1 MGKTLTRAV
10 DTPLRAGAAT
20 LRAVD
25 YLRVSTE
32 EQTEGYGIS
41 YTGKRTARYIQKKGW
56 RHVGTYADEG
66 FSGSL
71 EADDRPDLKR
81 LMQDARKVP
90 RPFDMV
96 VVNEG
101 RGIGRTG
108 RAFWKWVWELE
119 DLGVYVA
126 VVKRDS
132 DNSTSAGRSQM
143 RKDADYAEEE
153 RELIRERTQGGIQEK
168 AEDGLYPGGM
178 VPFGWEIAERGKKGV
193 SHYAVCEK
201 EAATL
206 RRAREVF
213 LEKRSWE
220 ETALTLN
227 AEQRNTRSG
236 THWTAKN
243 IRCRLLGDAVMENR
257 VVWRGRSA
265 ERDPDGNPIHGDTVV
280 IDLPPV
286 FTGEEIAGLRTAM
299 TQRRPAV
306 KTRSRVYILT
316 GLMTSPCDR
325 TYEGHQHR
333 PTEVI
338 YRCKGRHESYAGAG
352 DRCTCPYLEAT
363 SIERQMWG
371 DVVALLSDADRMKAM
386 AQDWLDATSQRVDY
400 SKRISELD
408 QQIAETEDLI
418 DVTAAAAA
426 KRALRRGL
434 SREEAE
440 EAAERATIP
449 HEEALAGLEKQHL
462 EAKAWQREAVEA
474 GQRLQGLERL
484 AEVARRNL
492 KDIEPAEKA
501 ELLRMVGLQAKVVR
515 CAPRRR
521 GIACAIREWFFQEGQ
536 DVPVLTDEAWER
548 IKPLMGGS
556 RSVIDRRTMVEALLD
571 KAVSGD
577 RFKELAQ
584 RYGIDWTTLQTQAHR
599 WLKAG
604 VWAEAMTLLKDMEAV
619 PAWQPDPVEIR
630 ASLKPLAIVFDQ
642 RREFEQGEDVVAV
655 DGSVAARVAVD
666 DEQALGVS
674 GQPEEG
680 LLSTELAAPEIGA
693 GDPAEGGADTDCY
706 HAQHEVAYVVSHGRA
721 C

>member
-1 MGKTLTRAV
+1 MGKTRTRAAA
-10 DTPLRAGAAT
+10 DTALRASAAT

-41 YTGKRTARYIQKKGW
+41 YTGKRTVRHIQKKGW
-56 RHVGTYADEG
+56 THVGTYADEG

-71 EADDRPDLKR
+71 EADHRPDLKR
-81 LMQDARKVP
+81 LMQDARKTP

-126 VVKRDS
+126 VVKRDY

-178 VPFGWEIAERGKKGV
+178 VPFGWEVAERGKKGV

-213 LEKRSWE
+213 LDKRSWE
-220 ETALTLN
+220 ETALALN
-227 AEQRNTRSG
+227 TEQSTTRSG
-236 THWTAKN
+236 TYWTAKN

-265 ERDPDGNPIHGDTVV
+265 ERDPDGNPVHGDSVA

-286 FTGEEIAGLRTAM
+286 FTSEEIAELRTSMA
-299 TQRRPAV
+299 QRRPAV
-306 KTRSRVYILT
+306 KTRSRIYILT

-338 YRCKGRHESYAGAG
+338 YRCKGRHESYAGAA

-363 SIERQMWG
+363 SVERQLWA

-386 AQDWLDATSQRVDY
+386 AQDWLHATSHKRVDY
-400 SKRISELD
+400 TKRITDLT
-408 QQIAETEDLI
+408 QQITETEDMI
-418 DVTAAAAA
+418 DVTAATAA

-434 SREEAE
+434 NRE
-440 EAAERATIP
+440 EAAEAADRATKP
-449 HEEALAGLEKQHL
+449 LEDALTTLEKQRV
-462 EAKAWQREAVEA
+462 EAEAWQREATEA

-492 KDIEPAEKA
+492 QDIEPAEKA
-501 ELLRMVGLQAKVVR
+501 ELLRMVGLQAEVVR
-515 CAPRRR
+515 CSPRRK
-521 GIACAIREWFFQEGQ
+521 GVACAIREWFLQEGRN
-536 DVPVLTDEAWER
+536 VPVLTDEAWER

-556 RSVIDRRTMVEALLD
+556 RSVIDRRTMLAALLD
-571 KAVSGD
+571 KAVSGE

-584 RYGIDWTTLQTQAHR
+584 RYGIGWTTLQTQAHR

-619 PAWQPDPVEIR
+619 PPWQPDPVQIR
-630 ASLKPLAIVFDQ
+630 ASLKPLAI
-642 RREFEQGEDVVAV
+642 E
-655 DGSVAARVAVD
+655 S
-666 DEQALGVS
+666 
-674 GQPEEG
+674 
-680 LLSTELAAPEIGA
+680 IA
-693 GDPAEGGADTDCY
+693 GDEERDPWTRDRRRRTPSVHRSPGGPCRGTRSAR
-706 HAQHEVAYVVSHGRA
+706 GRSSP
-721 C
+721 